1 MRKTSPGLMAFIYI
15 AMGILFTN
23 LAIKWAD
30 ETIWNASTLALAAIA
45 ALDFGVGIRFLRLY
59 MKSKKNKEE

>member
-1 MRKTSPGLMAFIYI
+1 MQKTSPGLMAIIYI

-30 ETIWNASTLALAAIA
+30 ETIWNAATIVLAAIA
-45 ALDFGVGIRFLRLY
+45 ALDFGVGVRFIRMYFKK
-59 MKSKKNKEE
+59 KSKKE

>member
-1 MRKTSPGLMAFIYI
+1 MRTSPGLMAIVYF

-30 ETIWNASTLALAAIA
+30 ETIWNAATILMAIIA
-45 ALDFGVGIRFLRLY
+45 TLDFGVGIRYLRIY
-59 MKSKKNKEE
+59 FKKRKKKD

>member
-1 MRKTSPGLMAFIYI
+1 MQKTSPGLMAFIYI

-30 ETIWNASTLALAAIA
+30 ETIWNAATLTLAAIA
-45 ALDFGVGIRFLRLY
+45 ALDFGVGVRFIRMYFKK
-59 MKSKKNKEE
+59 KSKKE

>member
-15 AMGILFTN
+15 AMGVLFTN

-30 ETIWNASTLALAAIA
+30 ETIWNAATLALAGIA
-45 ALDFGVGIRFLRLY
+45 ALDFGVGIRFLRIY
-59 MKSKKNKEE
+59 FKSKKKKE